1 MVNGSNIVVDGGSRD
16 STTNILKKFSELRI
30 FKSKKGRATQ
40 MNYGALKAKNEI
52 LYFLHCDSIP
62 PKNFDQIIFNQYT
75 EGKEMGCFRML
86 FKGSHIFLKFSSYF
100 TRFNY
105 RICRGGDQS
114 LYISKNLFKSLKGFN
129 EKYTYCEDMEFIDRL
144 YSYGK
149 FNVIQQDII
158 TSNRRFI
165 ENGTIKL
172 QFHFTVIHTLRL
184 FGYSAFKIK
193 SYYEKYVK

>member
-1 MVNGSNIVVDGGSRD
+1 MNKKSISIIVPVLNEEKIIESFIENLLVKSFYKNDIIVVDGGSRD

-62 PKNFDQIIFNQYT
+62 PKNFDQIIFNQYK

-100 TRFNY
+100 TRFVEEAINH
-105 RICRGGDQS
+105 
-114 LYISKNLFKSLKGFN
+114 YIFLKI
-129 EKYTYCEDMEFIDRL
+129 YL
-144 YSYGK
+144 
-149 FNVIQQDII
+149 
-158 TSNRRFI
+158 NR
-165 ENGTIKL
+165 
-172 QFHFTVIHTLRL
+172 
-184 FGYSAFKIK
+184 
-193 SYYEKYVK
+193 